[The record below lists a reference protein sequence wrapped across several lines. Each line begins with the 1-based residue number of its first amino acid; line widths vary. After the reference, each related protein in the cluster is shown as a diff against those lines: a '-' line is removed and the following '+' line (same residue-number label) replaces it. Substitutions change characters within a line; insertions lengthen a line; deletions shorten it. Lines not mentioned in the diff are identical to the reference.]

1 MCLVIH
7 SFCNAWNIA
16 TSGFISGLPPQAR
29 VFLDYQL
36 DQGHGGVD
44 KDLVAIAEPMVD
56 WKEKLSVPIGLTRAQ
71 IHDIEK
77 GQYRDNHL
85 LQR

>member
-1 MCLVIH
+1 
-7 SFCNAWNIA
+7 
-16 TSGFISGLPPQAR
+16 
-29 VFLDYQL
+29 
-36 DQGHGGVD
+36 
-44 KDLVAIAEPMVD
+44 MVD